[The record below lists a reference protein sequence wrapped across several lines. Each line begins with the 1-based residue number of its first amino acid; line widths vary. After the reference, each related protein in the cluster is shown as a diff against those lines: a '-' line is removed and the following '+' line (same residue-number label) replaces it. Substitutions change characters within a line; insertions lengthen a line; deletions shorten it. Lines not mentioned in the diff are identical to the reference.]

1 VCFSRQDLSTH
12 NSTTHKQDPRPYRC
26 DQCGRQFS
34 TCAYLSQH
42 RRIHSGIKPYVCR
55 YCDRKFT
62 QLSHVQQ
69 HERIHTGEKP
79 YKSEVFFT
87 ERQRCS
93 NLEAPVA
100 ETDKLER
107 REGERLKIGWLSCM
121 ILDQQRTY
129 TQ

>member
-1 VCFSRQDLSTH
+1 MYQRLNHQASILVCFSRQDLSTH

-79 YKSEVFFT
+79 YNSI
-87 ERQRCS
+87 C
-93 NLEAPVA
+93 
-100 ETDKLER
+100 KL
-107 REGERLKIGWLSCM
+107 
-121 ILDQQRTY
+121 
-129 TQ
+129 

>member
-1 VCFSRQDLSTH
+1 MDSLSECKDRVTDFGESAFVILVCFSRQDLSTH

-79 YKSEVFFT
+79 YK
-87 ERQRCS
+87 
-93 NLEAPVA
+93 
-100 ETDKLER
+100 
-107 REGERLKIGWLSCM
+107 
-121 ILDQQRTY
+121 
-129 TQ
+129 